1 MVLLGVLLVVASL
14 FAGESQA
21 DDDDGE
27 LPAEVPADPWDGHT
41 LEWATASPPVARRG
55 PGPVDAVTSAAP
67 LLDRKEAGVQEVS
80 A

>member
-1 MVLLGVLLVVASL
+1 MLLGVLLVVVSL

-27 LPAEVPADPWDGHT
+27 LPAEVPADPWDGQT
-41 LEWATASPPVARRG
+41 LEWATASPPV
-55 PGPVDAVTSAAP
+55 PGVAPEVDVVASAAP